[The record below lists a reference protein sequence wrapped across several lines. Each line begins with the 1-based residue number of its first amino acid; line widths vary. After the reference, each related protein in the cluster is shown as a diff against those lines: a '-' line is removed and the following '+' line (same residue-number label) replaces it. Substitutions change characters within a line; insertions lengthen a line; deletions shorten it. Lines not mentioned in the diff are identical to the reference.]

1 MLKLT
6 GLLLLFSSCTL
17 FGTYRALQLGERAK
31 AVGRMIDFWRQFA
44 LQLEALRASPAQLV
58 HMLAA
63 EQEFAGDRFFS
74 LLDNS
79 FDSGSFKQALC
90 SAVSAVPQLKSWG
103 IAQAILPLGDII
115 GVRELETQLAE
126 IASVI
131 LRLTKIQDIAETER
145 EQKGGLYQRLG
156 VMAGI
161 LCVVIFF

>member
-1 MLKLT
+1 
-6 GLLLLFSSCTL
+6 
-17 FGTYRALQLGERAK
+17 
-31 AVGRMIDFWRQFA
+31 
-44 LQLEALRASPAQLV
+44 
-58 HMLAA
+58 
-63 EQEFAGDRFFS
+63 
-74 LLDNS
+74 
-79 FDSGSFKQALC
+79 

-103 IAQAILPLGDII
+103 IAQAVLPLGDII